1 MVRLDEIRPS
11 VWDSTIEVMENMLK
25 DLEFDGEDII
35 YSWRKDASMKR
46 LERELFE
53 KYGFL
58 KDIILHPTFQSWK
71 HWLGDVWD
79 QHTPSLE
86 VTLGDPMM
94 PLVTIIVVMSL
105 MHKSS

>member
-46 LERELFE
+46 LERELSRE
-53 KYGFL
+53 V
-58 KDIILHPTFQSWK
+58 
-71 HWLGDVWD
+71 WLPQGHHFAPNFPV
-79 QHTPSLE
+79 LE
-86 VTLGDPMM
+86 TLAG
-94 PLVTIIVVMSL
+94 
-105 MHKSS
+105 